1 MTEILSSDNGQHP
14 IQVAHRKIAEVFARG
29 ASLPRSET
37 AHGLL
42 SCVVPIAEAVGW
54 RGTPRQIAEAMPHE
68 TPVTE
73 VDMFR
78 AILLRLG
85 IETEKVNVPAHRI
98 RDEYCPCI
106 VVNAPGSL
114 VFIQSVDAEGTARI
128 FDSQTAAWET
138 ESGARLAGDVYIV
151 RLLDPFAQQ
160 EQLQRDGFVWSLLRR
175 FSDSLKML
183 FWQSLAI
190 NLLGL
195 VVSFYVL
202 YVYDKAIGAKSIDT
216 LTLFFIGGL
225 AAVGMELRLR
235 HHRAAA
241 VARLG
246 ARFDALAATGA
257 FRTVLGLPLSM
268 SENAPLSAQLT
279 RFRELEVGR
288 ELFGGSLATS
298 LIDLP
303 FTIIFFMMIF
313 ALGGV
318 LGFVPVAFGAVLL
331 LAGLCTTP
339 GLSKQIRDMGN
350 WKAKSD
356 SLLIEIC
363 TRFKLIRA
371 DNAEDVW
378 LQRAAESYRNYLVS
392 KFRSQQYSN
401 TLQVIAQAGVT
412 LSGALILWLG
422 TLEVMQGKL
431 SIGALIAIMAV
442 VWRVLGPIQTVFLS
456 LHRIKTI
463 IGTIRQLDR
472 LIKLKPEREQGRV
485 TGAALT
491 LSGQMSLEGI
501 CFRYANRSDLTIKGI
516 SLDIKAG
523 EFITIAGPS
532 GAGKSTLLKIM
543 LGLYQ
548 AQSGSVR
555 LDDLDLRQI
564 DPTELRQR
572 LSFLGQDPA
581 FFYGTVAQNLRLAAA
596 DSTDTELIGALK
608 NVGINVTDPILVEGL
623 ETRLNAVNR
632 RAMSLSFI
640 QRLAIARSFL
650 TDAPVILLDEPA
662 NHLDREGDEAL
673 MRLITKARGR
683 STIIMT
689 TARPSHM
696 RAADRVIVLQEGIVI
711 AQGKPEQ
718 IVPRLMAQN
727 VKATG

>member
-1 MTEILSSDNGQHP
+1 MSGIPFTDGEHHP
-14 IQVAHRKIAEVFARG
+14 IRIAQRRIAEVFARG
-29 ASLPRSET
+29 ASLPRAET
-37 AHGLL
+37 ASGLL

-68 TPVTE
+68 TLVNDVGMLRT
-73 VDMFR
+73 V
-78 AILLRLG
+78 LLRLG
-85 IETEKVNVPAHRI
+85 IETEKASVPAHRI
-98 RDEYCPCI
+98 RNEYCPCI
-106 VVNAPGSL
+106 VVNGPNSL
-114 VFIQSVDAEGTARI
+114 VFIQSVDAHDTARI
-128 FDSQTAAWET
+128 FDSQSAAWQT
-138 ESGARLAGDVYIV
+138 VKRQRLAGEVYIV
-151 RLLDPFAQQ
+151 RLLDPFVQQ
-160 EQLQRDGFVWSLLRR
+160 ERVQRDGFIWPLLRR
-175 FSDSLKML
+175 FGDSLKMV

-195 VVSFYVL
+195 AVSVYVM
-202 YVYDKAIGAKSIDT
+202 YVYDKAIGGKSIDT
-216 LTLFFIGGL
+216 LALFFIGGL

-235 HHRAAA
+235 HRRAAA
-241 VARLG
+241 IARLG

-257 FRTVLGLPLSM
+257 FQTVLGLPLAM

-279 RFRELEVGR
+279 RFRQLEVGR

-303 FTIIFFMMIF
+303 FTIIFFILIF
-313 ALGGV
+313 ALGGT
-318 LGFVPVAFGAVLL
+318 LGFIPVAFGAILL
-331 LAGLCTTP
+331 LVGLCTTP
-339 GLSKQIRDMGN
+339 SLSKQMRDMGD

-363 TRFKLIRA
+363 TRLKLIRA

-378 LQRAAESYRNYLVS
+378 LQRTSESYRNYLIS
-392 KFRSQQYSN
+392 KFQSQQYN
-401 TLQVIAQAGVT
+401 NNLQVLGQAGVT
-412 LSGALILWLG
+412 ISGAAILWLG

-442 VWRVLGPIQTVFLS
+442 AWRVLGPIQTVFLS
-456 LHRIKTI
+456 MYRIKTI
-463 IGTIRQLDR
+463 VGTIRQLDR
-472 LIKLKPEREQGRV
+472 LIKIKPEREPGRI
-485 TGAALT
+485 TGTALT
-491 LSGQMSLEGI
+491 LSGQMSLAGI

-516 SLDIKAG
+516 SLDIRAG
-523 EFITIAGPS
+523 EFITVTGPS

-555 LDDLDLRQI
+555 LDDLDLRQV
-564 DPTELRQR
+564 DPAELRQR
-572 LSFLGQDPA
+572 LSFLGQEPA

-596 DSTDTELIGALK
+596 DSTDAELTGALESI
-608 NVGINVTDPILVEGL
+608 GISATDPILVEGL

-640 QRLAIARSFL
+640 QRLAVARAFL
-650 TDAPVILLDEPA
+650 SEAPIILLDEPA
-662 NHLDREGDEAL
+662 NHLDREGDAAL
-673 MRLITKARGR
+673 MRLIAKARGR

-696 RAADRVIVLQEGIVI
+696 RAADRVVVLQDGTVV
-711 AQGKPEQ
+711 AQGNPEQ

-727 VKATG
+727 ARATA

>member
-1 MTEILSSDNGQHP
+1 MSEIPSTDGAQHP
-14 IQVAHRKIAEVFARG
+14 IRIAQRRIAEVFARG
-29 ASLPRSET
+29 AALPRSKIT
-37 AHGLL
+37 PGLL

-68 TPVTE
+68 TPITDVG
-73 VDMFR
+73 MFR
-78 AILLRLG
+78 TVLLRLG

-98 RDEYCPCI
+98 RNEYCPCI
-106 VVNAPGSL
+106 AVNGRNSL
-114 VFIQSVDAEGTARI
+114 VFIQSVDTNGTARI
-128 FDSQTAAWET
+128 FDSRTADWQTV
-138 ESGARLAGDVYIV
+138 SRARLVGEVYIL
-151 RLLDPFAQQ
+151 RLLDPFLQQ
-160 EQLQRDGFVWSLLRR
+160 ERLQRDGFVWPLLRR
-175 FSDSLKML
+175 FSDSLKMV

-195 VVSFYVL
+195 AVSFYVM
-202 YVYDKAIGAKSIDT
+202 YVYDKAIGGKSIDT
-216 LTLFFIGGL
+216 LTLLFIGGL

-235 HHRAAA
+235 HLRAAA
-241 VARLG
+241 IARLG
-246 ARFDALAATGA
+246 ARFDALAVTGA
-257 FRTVLGLPLSM
+257 FRTVLGLPLGM

-279 RFRELEVGR
+279 RFRQMEVGR

-303 FTIIFFMMIF
+303 FTIIFFVMIF
-313 ALGGV
+313 ALGGT
-318 LGFVPVAFGAVLL
+318 LGFVPVAFAAILSIV
-331 LAGLCTTP
+331 GLCTTP
-339 GLSKQIRDMGN
+339 GLSKQIREMGD

-356 SLLIEIC
+356 ALLIEIC
-363 TRFKLIRA
+363 TRLKLIRA

-378 LQRAAESYRNYLVS
+378 LQRTSESYRNYLIS
-392 KFRSQQYSN
+392 KFQSQQYNN
-401 TLQVIAQAGVT
+401 TLQVLAQAGVT
-412 LSGALILWLG
+412 ISGAAVLWLG
-422 TLEVMQGKL
+422 TLEVMEGKL
-431 SIGALIAIMAV
+431 SIGALIAVMAV

-456 LHRIKTI
+456 MHRIKTI

-472 LIKLKPEREQGRV
+472 LIKIKPEREHGRI
-485 TGAALT
+485 TGAGLT

-516 SLDIKAG
+516 SLNIKAG
-523 EFITIAGPS
+523 EFITVAGPS

-548 AQSGSVR
+548 SQSGSVR
-555 LDDLDLRQI
+555 VDDLDLRQI

-572 LSFLGQDPA
+572 LRFLGQEPA

-596 DSTDTELIGALK
+596 DSTDAELVGALES
-608 NVGINVTDPILVEGL
+608 VGISVTNPILLEGL
-623 ETRLNAVNR
+623 DTRFNAVSR

-640 QRLAIARSFL
+640 QRLAVARAFL
-650 TDAPVILLDEPA
+650 GEAPIILLDEPA

-673 MRLITKARGR
+673 LRLIAKARGR

-696 RAADRVIVLQEGIVI
+696 RAADRVIVLQDGIVA

-718 IVPRLMAQN
+718 IVPLLMTQN
-727 VKATG
+727 ARAAG

>member
-1 MTEILSSDNGQHP
+1 MTGISASDGAQHP
-14 IQVAHRKIAEVFARG
+14 IRVAQRRIAEVFARG

-37 AHGLL
+37 APGLL

-68 TPVTE
+68 TLVTD
-73 VDMFR
+73 VAMLR
-78 AILLRLG
+78 AVLLRLG
-85 IETEKVNVPAHRI
+85 IETEMANVPAHRI
-98 RDEYCPCI
+98 RNEYCPCI
-106 VVNAPGSL
+106 VASAQGSL
-114 VFIQSVDAEGTARI
+114 IFVQSVDAGGTARI
-128 FDSQTAAWET
+128 FDSRTAAWQ
-138 ESGARLAGDVYIV
+138 SVSRQKLAGEVYIV
-151 RLLDPFAQQ
+151 RLLDPFVLQ
-160 EQLQRDGFVWSLLRR
+160 EQLQRDGFIWPLLRR
-175 FSDSLKML
+175 FSGSLKMV

-195 VVSFYVL
+195 AVSFYVL
-202 YVYDKAIGAKSIDT
+202 YVYDKAIGGKSVDT
-216 LTLFFIGGL
+216 LTLLFIGGL

-241 VARLG
+241 IARLG
-246 ARFDALAATGA
+246 ARFDALATTGA
-257 FRTVLGLPLSM
+257 FRTVLGLPLAM

-279 RFRELEVGR
+279 RFRQLEVGR
-288 ELFGGSLATS
+288 ELFGGSLAT
-298 LIDLP
+298 
-303 FTIIFFMMIF
+303 IIFFLMIF
-313 ALGGV
+313 ALGGA
-318 LGFVPVAFGAVLL
+318 LGFVPVAFGVILL

-339 GLSKQIRDMGN
+339 GLSKQIQDMGD

-363 TRFKLIRA
+363 TRLKLIRA

-378 LQRAAESYRNYLVS
+378 LQRASESYRNYLIS
-392 KFRSQQYSN
+392 KFRSQQFNN
-401 TLQVIAQAGVT
+401 TLQVLAQAGVT
-412 LSGALILWLG
+412 LSGAAMLWLG
-422 TLEVMQGKL
+422 TLEVMQGNL

-442 VWRVLGPIQTVFLS
+442 AWRVLGPIQTVFLS

-463 IGTIRQLDR
+463 VGTIRQLDR
-472 LIKLKPEREQGRV
+472 LVKIKPEREPGRV
-485 TGAALT
+485 TGTALE
-491 LSGQMSLEGI
+491 LSGQMSLAGI

-516 SLDIKAG
+516 SLDVKAG
-523 EFITIAGPS
+523 EFITVTGPS

-548 AQSGSVR
+548 SQSGSVR

-564 DPTELRQR
+564 DPRELRQR
-572 LSFLGQDPA
+572 VSFLGQDPA

-596 DSTDTELIGALK
+596 DSTDVELVAALE
-608 NVGINVTDPILVEGL
+608 NMGISVADPILVEGL

-650 TDAPVILLDEPA
+650 TEAPIILLDEPA

-673 MRLITKARGR
+673 MRLIAKARGR

-696 RAADRVIVLQEGIVI
+696 RAADRVVVLQEGAIV

-727 VKATG
+727 ARAAG

>member
-1 MTEILSSDNGQHP
+1 MTDNPSSDPGQHP
-14 IQVAHRKIAEVFARG
+14 IRVAHRKIAEVFARG

-37 AHGLL
+37 APGLL

-68 TPVTE
+68 TLVTD
-73 VDMFR
+73 VSMLR
-78 AILLRLG
+78 TVLLRLG
-85 IETEKVNVPAHRI
+85 IETEKVSAPAYRI
-98 RDEYCPCI
+98 RNEYCPCI
-106 VVNAPGSL
+106 VVSAPGCL
-114 VFIQSVDAEGTARI
+114 VFIPSVDADGTAQV
-128 FDSQTAAWET
+128 FDSQTAAWQT
-138 ESGARLAGDVYIV
+138 ERGARLAGEVYII
-151 RLLDPFAQQ
+151 RLLDPFVQQ
-160 EQLQRDGFVWSLLRR
+160 EQVQRDGFVWPLLRR
-175 FSDSLKML
+175 FSDSLKMV

-195 VVSFYVL
+195 AVSFYVM

-216 LTLFFIGGL
+216 LSLLFLGGL

-241 VARLG
+241 IARLG
-246 ARFDALAATGA
+246 ARFDALATTGA
-257 FRTVLGLPLSM
+257 FRTVLGLPLGM
-268 SENAPLSAQLT
+268 SENVPLSAQLT
-279 RFRELEVGR
+279 RFRQLEVGR

-303 FTIIFFMMIF
+303 FTIIFFIMIF
-313 ALGGV
+313 ALGGT
-318 LGFVPVAFGAVLL
+318 LGFVPVAFTVILSVV
-331 LAGLCTTP
+331 GLCTTP
-339 GLSKQIRDMGN
+339 GLSKQIRDMGD

-363 TRFKLIRA
+363 TRLKLIRA

-378 LQRAAESYRNYLVS
+378 LQRTSESYRNYLVS
-392 KFRSQQYSN
+392 KFRSQQYNN
-401 TLQVIAQAGVT
+401 TLQVLAQAGVT
-412 LSGALILWLG
+412 ISGAAVLWLG

-456 LHRIKTI
+456 LHRIKI
-463 IGTIRQLDR
+463 IVGTIRQLDR
-472 LIKLKPEREQGRV
+472 LIKLKPEREQGRI

-501 CFRYANRSDLTIKGI
+501 CFRYANRSDLAIKGI
-516 SLDIKAG
+516 SLNIKAG
-523 EFITIAGPS
+523 EFITITGPS

-596 DSTDTELIGALK
+596 DSTDAELVVALR
-608 NVGINVTDPILVEGL
+608 NVGIKVTDPILVEGL

-650 TDAPVILLDEPA
+650 TEAPIILLDEPA

-673 MRLITKARGR
+673 MRLITKAKGR

-696 RAADRVIVLQEGIVI
+696 RAADRVVVLQDGVVV

-727 VKATG
+727 VKAAG

>member
-1 MTEILSSDNGQHP
+1 MLRT
-14 IQVAHRKIAEVFARG
+14 V
-29 ASLPRSET
+29 
-37 AHGLL
+37 
-42 SCVVPIAEAVGW
+42 
-54 RGTPRQIAEAMPHE
+54 
-68 TPVTE
+68 
-73 VDMFR
+73 
-78 AILLRLG
+78 LLRLG

-98 RDEYCPCI
+98 RNEHCPCI
-106 VVNAPGSL
+106 AVSDRNSL
-114 VFIQSVDAEGTARI
+114 VFIQSVDADGMARI
-128 FDSQTAAWET
+128 FNSQTASWQT
-138 ESGARLAGDVYIV
+138 ESGDKLRGEVYVV
-151 RLLDPFAQQ
+151 RLLDPFVQQ
-160 EQLQRDGFVWSLLRR
+160 EQLQRDGLVWPLLRR
-175 FSDSLKML
+175 FGDSLKMV

-195 VVSFYVL
+195 VVSFYVM

-216 LTLFFIGGL
+216 LTLLFIGGI
-225 AAVGMELRLR
+225 AAVAMELRLR

-241 VARLG
+241 IARLG
-246 ARFDALAATGA
+246 ARFDALATTSA
-257 FRTVLGLPLSM
+257 FRTVLGLPLGM

-279 RFRELEVGR
+279 RFRQMEVGR

-303 FTIIFFMMIF
+303 FTIIFFIMIF
-313 ALGGV
+313 ALGGT
-318 LGFVPVAFGAVLL
+318 LGFVPAAFALILSLV
-331 LAGLCTTP
+331 GLCTTA
-339 GLSKQIRDMGN
+339 GLSKQMRDMGD

-363 TRFKLIRA
+363 TRLKLIRA
-371 DNAEDVW
+371 DNAESVW
-378 LQRAAESYRNYLVS
+378 LQRASDSYRNFLIS
-392 KFRSQQYSN
+392 KFQSQQYNN
-401 TLQVIAQAGVT
+401 TLQVLAQAGVT
-412 LSGALILWLG
+412 ISGAAVLWLG

-463 IGTIRQLDR
+463 VETIRQLDR
-472 LIKLKPEREQGRV
+472 LIRLKPEREHGRI

-491 LSGQMSLEGI
+491 LSGQLSLEGV

-516 SLDIKAG
+516 SLKVKAG

-548 AQSGSVR
+548 SQSGSVR
-555 LDDLDLRQI
+555 FDDLDLRQI
-564 DPTELRQR
+564 DPTELRHR

-596 DSTDTELIGALK
+596 DSTDDELIGALK
-608 NVGINVTDPILVEGL
+608 SVGISVSDPILVEGL

-640 QRLAIARSFL
+640 QRLALARCFL
-650 TDAPVILLDEPA
+650 TNAPIILLDEPA

-673 MRLITKARGR
+673 MRLIAKARGR

-696 RAADRVIVLQEGIVI
+696 RAADRVVVLQEGIVV

-718 IVPRLMAQN
+718 IVPRLLAQN
-727 VKATG
+727 VRATA

>member
-1 MTEILSSDNGQHP
+1 MTEIPYSDDGQHP
-14 IQVAHRKIAEVFARG
+14 IRVAHRKIAEVFARG
-29 ASLPRSET
+29 AAVPRSET
-37 AHGLL
+37 APGLL

-68 TPVTE
+68 TPVTD
-73 VDMFR
+73 VGMLR
-78 AILLRLG
+78 TVLLRLG
-85 IETEKVNVPAHRI
+85 IETEQVNVPAHRI
-98 RDEYCPCI
+98 RNEYCPCI
-106 VVNAPGSL
+106 VVNGRNNL
-114 VFIQSVDAEGTARI
+114 VFVQSMDAQGTARI
-128 FDSQTAAWET
+128 FDSQTAAWRDLNR
-138 ESGARLAGDVYIV
+138 AKLVGDVYIV
-151 RLLDPFAQQ
+151 RLLDPFVQQ
-160 EQLQRDGFVWSLLRR
+160 ERLQRDGFVWPLLRR
-175 FSDSLKML
+175 FGGSLKMV

-195 VVSFYVL
+195 AVSFYVM
-202 YVYDKAIGAKSIDT
+202 YVYDKAIGGKSVDT
-216 LTLFFIGGL
+216 LTLLFIGGL

-241 VARLG
+241 IARLG

-279 RFRELEVGR
+279 RFRQLEVGR

-303 FTIIFFMMIF
+303 FTIIFFIMIF
-313 ALGGV
+313 ALGGA

-331 LAGLCTTP
+331 LAGLSTTP
-339 GLSKQIRDMGN
+339 GLSKQMQEMGD

-356 SLLIEIC
+356 SLLIEVC
-363 TRFKLIRA
+363 TRLKLIRA

-378 LQRAAESYRNYLVS
+378 LQRTSDAYRNYLLS
-392 KFRSQQYSN
+392 KFQSQQYNN
-401 TLQVIAQAGVT
+401 TLQVLAQAGVT
-412 LSGALILWLG
+412 ISGAAMLWLG

-442 VWRVLGPIQTVFLS
+442 TWRVLGPIQTVFLS
-456 LHRIKTI
+456 MHRIKTI
-463 IGTIRQLDR
+463 VGTIRQLDR
-472 LIKLKPEREQGRV
+472 LIKIRPEREPGRIS
-485 TGAALT
+485 GAALE
-491 LSGQMSLEGI
+491 LSGQMSLAGI

-523 EFITIAGPS
+523 EFITITGPS

-555 LDDLDLRQI
+555 FDDLDLRQV
-564 DPTELRQR
+564 DPAELRQR
-572 LSFLGQDPA
+572 LGFLGQDPA
-581 FFYGTVAQNLRLAAA
+581 FFYGTIAQNLRLAAA
-596 DSTDTELIGALK
+596 DSTDAELLTALK
-608 NVGINVTDPILVEGL
+608 NVGINVNDPILLEGM

-640 QRLAIARSFL
+640 QRLAIARTFL
-650 TDAPVILLDEPA
+650 SESPIILLDEPA

-673 MRLITKARGR
+673 MRLIAKARGR

-696 RAADRVIVLQEGIVI
+696 RAADRVVVLHEGVIV

-718 IVPRLMAQN
+718 IVPVLMAQN
-727 VKATG
+727 ARAAG

>member
-1 MTEILSSDNGQHP
+1 MSEIHSKDGELHP
-14 IQVAHRKIAEVFARG
+14 IRVAQRRIAEVFARG
-29 ASLPRSET
+29 ASLPRSES
-37 AHGLL
+37 APGLL

-54 RGTPRQIAEAMPHE
+54 RGTPRQIAEALPHE
-68 TPVTE
+68 TL
-73 VDMFR
+73 VDDVAMFR
-78 AILLRLG
+78 TVLLRLG
-85 IETEKVNVPAHRI
+85 IETEKINVPAHRI
-98 RDEYCPCI
+98 RNEYCPCI
-106 VVNAPGSL
+106 VVNGRNSV
-114 VFIQSVDAEGTARI
+114 VFIQSIDARGTARA
-128 FDSQTAAWET
+128 FDSQTAAWQNLDR
-138 ESGARLAGDVYIV
+138 ARLAGEVYIV
-151 RLLDPFAQQ
+151 RLLDPFVQQ
-160 EQLQRDGFVWSLLRR
+160 ERLQRDGFVWPLLHR
-175 FSDSLKML
+175 FSDSLKMV

-195 VVSFYVL
+195 VVSFYVM
-202 YVYDKAIGAKSIDT
+202 YVYDKAIGGKSVDT
-216 LTLFFIGGL
+216 LTLLFIGGL

-241 VARLG
+241 IARLG

-257 FRTVLGLPLSM
+257 LQTVLGLPLGM

-279 RFRELEVGR
+279 RFRQLEVGR

-303 FTIIFFMMIF
+303 FTIIFFVMIF
-313 ALGGV
+313 ALGGA

-331 LAGLCTTP
+331 IAGLCTTP
-339 GLSKQIRDMGN
+339 GLSKQIRDMGE

-363 TRFKLIRA
+363 TRLKLIRA

-378 LQRAAESYRNYLVS
+378 LQRTSESYRNYLIS
-392 KFRSQQYSN
+392 KFRSQQYNN
-401 TLQVIAQAGVT
+401 TLQVLAQAGVT
-412 LSGALILWLG
+412 LSGAAMLWLG

-456 LHRIKTI
+456 MHRIKTI
-463 IGTIRQLDR
+463 IGTVRQLDR
-472 LIKLKPEREQGRV
+472 LVKIKPEREPGRIA
-485 TGAALT
+485 GPALT
-491 LSGQMSLEGI
+491 LSGQMSLAGI
-501 CFRYANRSDLTIKGI
+501 CFRYANRSDLTIKNI
-516 SLDIKAG
+516 SLDIRAG
-523 EFITIAGPS
+523 EFITITGPS

-548 AQSGSVR
+548 SQSGNVR
-555 LDDLDLRQI
+555 VDDLDLRQV

-572 LSFLGQDPA
+572 LNFLGQDPA
-581 FFYGTVAQNLRLAAA
+581 FFYGTVAQNLRLAAP
-596 DSTDTELIGALK
+596 DSTDAELVSALK
-608 NVGINVTDPILVEGL
+608 SVGISVSDPILVEGL

-632 RAMSLSFI
+632 RAMSLSFM
-640 QRLAIARSFL
+640 QRLAVARAFL
-650 TDAPVILLDEPA
+650 SEAPIILLDEPA

-673 MRLITKARGR
+673 MRLIAKARGR

-696 RAADRVIVLQEGIVI
+696 RAADRVVVLQDGIIV

-727 VKATG
+727 ARAAG

>member
-1 MTEILSSDNGQHP
+1 MTETPSHVAEQHP
-14 IQVAHRKIAEVFARG
+14 IRVAHRKIAEVFARG

-37 AHGLL
+37 APGLL

-68 TPVTE
+68 TLVADVAMLRT
-73 VDMFR
+73 V
-78 AILLRLG
+78 LLRLG
-85 IETEKVNVPAHRI
+85 IETEMANVPANRI
-98 RDEYCPCI
+98 RNEYCPCI
-106 VVNAPGSL
+106 VANAPDSL
-114 VFIQSVDAEGTARI
+114 VFIQSIDPDGTARI
-128 FDSQTAAWET
+128 FDSKTAAWQ
-138 ESGARLAGDVYIV
+138 AVHRQRLLGEVYIL

-160 EQLQRDGFVWSLLRR
+160 EQVQRDGFVWPLLRR
-175 FSDSLKML
+175 FSDSLKMV

-195 VVSFYVL
+195 VVSFYVM
-202 YVYDKAIGAKSIDT
+202 YVYDKAIGGKSIDT
-216 LTLFFIGGL
+216 LTLLFIGGL

-241 VARLG
+241 IARLG
-246 ARFDALAATGA
+246 ARFDALATTGA
-257 FRTVLGLPLSM
+257 FRTVLGLPLGM

-279 RFRELEVGR
+279 RFRQLEVGR

-303 FTIIFFMMIF
+303 FTIIFFVMIF
-313 ALGGV
+313 ALGGA
-318 LGFVPVAFGAVLL
+318 LGFVPVAFGVVLL
-331 LAGLCTTP
+331 LAGLSTTP
-339 GLSKQIRDMGN
+339 GLSKQIQEMGE

-363 TRFKLIRA
+363 TRLKLIRA

-378 LQRAAESYRNYLVS
+378 LQRTSEAYRSYLLS
-392 KFRSQQYSN
+392 KFRSQQYNN
-401 TLQVIAQAGVT
+401 TLQVLAQAGVT
-412 LSGALILWLG
+412 LSGAAMLWLG

-442 VWRVLGPIQTVFLS
+442 TWRVLGPIQTVFLS
-456 LHRIKTI
+456 MHRIKQM

-472 LIKLKPEREQGRV
+472 LIKIRPEREPGRI
-485 TGAALT
+485 TGTALE
-491 LSGQMSLEGI
+491 LSGSMSLAGV

-523 EFITIAGPS
+523 EFITVTGPS

-548 AQSGSVR
+548 SQSGSVR

-564 DPTELRQR
+564 DPRELRQR

-596 DSTDTELIGALK
+596 DATDIELAAALV
-608 NVGINVTDPILVEGL
+608 NVGISIADPILVEGL
-623 ETRLNAVNR
+623 ETRLNAANR

-650 TDAPVILLDEPA
+650 TEAPIILLDEPA
-662 NHLDREGDEAL
+662 NHLDRDGDEAL
-673 MRLITKARGR
+673 MRLIERARGR

-696 RAADRVIVLQEGIVI
+696 RAADRVVVLQDGIVV

-727 VKATG
+727 VRAAG

>member
-1 MTEILSSDNGQHP
+1 MTEIPSSDNGQHP
-14 IQVAHRKIAEVFARG
+14 IRVAHRKIAEVFARG
-29 ASLPRSET
+29 VSLPPSET
-37 AHGLL
+37 APGLL

-68 TPVTE
+68 TLVIGVGMLRT
-73 VDMFR
+73 V
-78 AILLRLG
+78 LLRIG

-98 RDEYCPCI
+98 RSEYCPCI
-106 VVNAPGSL
+106 VVKARNSL
-114 VFIQSVDAEGTARI
+114 VFVQSVDAGGMARI
-128 FDSQTAAWET
+128 FDSQTAAWQT
-138 ESGARLAGDVYIV
+138 ENGARLAGEVYIV
-151 RLLDPFAQQ
+151 RLLDPFEQQ
-160 EQLQRDGFVWSLLRR
+160 QQLQRDGFIWPLLRR
-175 FSDSLKML
+175 FSDSLKMV

-195 VVSFYVL
+195 AVSFYVM

-216 LTLFFIGGL
+216 LALLFIGGL
-225 AAVGMELRLR
+225 AAVGVELRLR
-235 HHRAAA
+235 HRRASAI
-241 VARLG
+241 ARLG

-257 FRTVLGLPLSM
+257 FRTVLGLPLGM

-279 RFRELEVGR
+279 RFRQLEVGR
-288 ELFGGSLATS
+288 EMFGGSLATS

-313 ALGGV
+313 ALGGT
-318 LGFVPVAFGAVLL
+318 LGFVPVAFAAILSIV
-331 LAGLCTTP
+331 GLSTTP
-339 GLSKQIRDMGN
+339 GLSKQIRDMGD

-356 SLLIEIC
+356 SLLIEVC
-363 TRFKLIRA
+363 TRLKLIRA
-371 DNAEDVW
+371 DNAEGVW
-378 LQRAAESYRNYLVS
+378 LQRASESYRNYLIS
-392 KFRSQQYSN
+392 KFQSQQYSN
-401 TLQVIAQAGVT
+401 TLQVLAQAGVT
-412 LSGALILWLG
+412 ISGAAVLWLG
-422 TLEVMQGKL
+422 TLEVMEGKL

-442 VWRVLGPIQTVFLS
+442 VWRVLAPIQTVFLS
-456 LHRIKTI
+456 LHRIKI
-463 IGTIRQLDR
+463 IIETIRQLDR
-472 LIKLKPEREQGRV
+472 LIRLKPEREQGRI

-516 SLDIKAG
+516 SLNIKAG
-523 EFITIAGPS
+523 EFITITGPS

-548 AQSGSVR
+548 AQSGNVR

-596 DSTDTELIGALK
+596 DSTDAELIGALK
-608 NVGINVTDPILVEGL
+608 NVGTNVTDPILVDGMQ
-623 ETRLNAVNR
+623 TRLNAMNR

-640 QRLAIARSFL
+640 QRLALARSFL
-650 TDAPVILLDEPA
+650 TNAPIILLDEPA

-673 MRLITKARGR
+673 MRLIAKARGR

-696 RAADRVIVLQEGIVI
+696 RAADRVVVLQEGIVV

-718 IVPRLMAQN
+718 IVPRLMAQT
-727 VKATG
+727 VKAAG

>member
-1 MTEILSSDNGQHP
+1 MTEIPFSDNGQHP
-14 IQVAHRKIAEVFARG
+14 VRVAHRKIAEVFARG

-37 AHGLL
+37 APGLL

-68 TPVTE
+68 TLVTD
-73 VDMFR
+73 VGMLR
-78 AILLRLG
+78 TVLLRLG
-85 IETEKVNVPAHRI
+85 IETEKISVPAHRI
-98 RDEYCPCI
+98 RNEYCPCI
-106 VVNAPGSL
+106 AVHARNGL
-114 VFIQSVDAEGTARI
+114 VFIQSVDANGMARI
-128 FDSQTAAWET
+128 FNSQTATWQT
-138 ESGARLAGDVYIV
+138 ESGAKLRGEVYVV
-151 RLLDPFAQQ
+151 RLLDPFVQQ
-160 EQLQRDGFVWSLLRR
+160 EQLQRDGLVWPLLRR
-175 FSDSLKML
+175 FGDSLKMV

-195 VVSFYVL
+195 VVSFYVM

-216 LTLFFIGGL
+216 LSLLFIGGI
-225 AAVGMELRLR
+225 AAIGMELRLR

-241 VARLG
+241 IARLG
-246 ARFDALAATGA
+246 ARFDALATTSA
-257 FRTVLGLPLSM
+257 FRTVLGLPLGM

-279 RFRELEVGR
+279 RFRQMEVGR

-303 FTIIFFMMIF
+303 FTIIFFIMIF
-313 ALGGV
+313 ALGGT
-318 LGFVPVAFGAVLL
+318 LGFVPVAFAAILSLV
-331 LAGLCTTP
+331 GLCTTA
-339 GLSKQIRDMGN
+339 GLSKQMRDMGD

-363 TRFKLIRA
+363 TSLKLIRA
-371 DNAEDVW
+371 DNAEGVW
-378 LQRAAESYRNYLVS
+378 LQRASDSYRNYLIS
-392 KFRSQQYSN
+392 KFQSQQYNN
-401 TLQVIAQAGVT
+401 TLQVLAQSGVT
-412 LSGALILWLG
+412 ISGAAVLWLG

-442 VWRVLGPIQTVFLS
+442 VWRVLGPVQTVFLS

-463 IGTIRQLDR
+463 VETVRQLDR
-472 LIKLKPEREQGRV
+472 LIRLKPEREQGRI

-491 LSGQMSLEGI
+491 LSGQLSLEGI

-516 SLDIKAG
+516 SLNVKAG

-548 AQSGSVR
+548 SQSGSVR
-555 LDDLDLRQI
+555 FDDLDLRQI

-596 DSTDTELIGALK
+596 DSTDAELIIALK

-623 ETRLNAVNR
+623 ETRMNAVNR

-650 TDAPVILLDEPA
+650 IDAPIILLDEPA

-673 MRLITKARGR
+673 MRLIAKARGR

-696 RAADRVIVLQEGIVI
+696 RAADRVVVLQEGIVV